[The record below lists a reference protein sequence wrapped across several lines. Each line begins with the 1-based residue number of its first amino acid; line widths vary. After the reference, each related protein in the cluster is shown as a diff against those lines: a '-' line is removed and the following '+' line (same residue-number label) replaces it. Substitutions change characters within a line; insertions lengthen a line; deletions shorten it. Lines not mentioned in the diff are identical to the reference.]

1 MFGSFPRIVVIRIT
15 FPVDVVFY
23 LVDENN
29 ESVPSLIEINSLFTF
44 PSGEVLLLRIEST
57 INSDLIWSR
66 SISNHKNIEFVLT
79 FVFINLLSH
88 THTHTILCHKVFV
101 HFLTKNIL
109 DSKLQ
114 TNKKAETLDHFLRII
129 FSSQF

>member
-29 ESVPSLIEINSLFTF
+29 ESVPTLMEINSLFTF

-88 THTHTILCHKVFV
+88 THTHTQSSVIRCLFT
-101 HFLTKNIL
+101 FLQKISLTQNSRQIKRR
-109 DSKLQ
+109 K
-114 TNKKAETLDHFLRII
+114 H
-129 FSSQF
+129 